1 ALKKISR
8 EREHWARTMFREK
21 AAMDYNSG
29 MYNAYQKGRE
39 EARLVIEEKARLALE
54 EKARVIEEKDR
65 VIEENVREN
74 QELRQKLRDA
84 GLE

>member
-1 ALKKISR
+1 KADRALKKISR

-29 MYNAYQKGRE
+29 MYNAYQRGRE
-39 EARLVIEEKARLALE
+39 EARLVIE

-65 VIEENVREN
+65 VIEERDREN